1 MVFSGRE
8 RGNTSSLLA
17 EVSHGK
23 RRRKGKRDGLPASDV
38 FPITHAL
45 AFP

>member
-8 RGNTSSLLA
+8 SGNTSSLLA

-23 RRRKGKRDGLPASDV
+23 RRRKGKMPVSDV
-38 FPITHAL
+38 FYIAHAL

>member
-1 MVFSGRE
+1 MVFSGGGS
-8 RGNTSSLLA
+8 GNISSLLA
-17 EVSHGK
+17 EISHGK